1 MFLTHK
7 TQESLVDRGYSR
19 RQIGRIAKGAAA
31 AIPFFNEFAQAQQ
44 AQQLATRRG
53 GGGAPQA
60 YDPDVVRITSNEN
73 PMGPPSWNC
82 RIAVA
87 PSPSTRLSHSD
98 SIRRSCLP

>member
-44 AQQLATRRG
+44 AQQLATSG
-53 GGGAPQA
+53 SLQ
-60 YDPDVVRITSNEN
+60 V
-73 PMGPPSWNC
+73 MGKSLM
-82 RIAVA
+82 AG
-87 PSPSTRLSHSD
+87 H
-98 SIRRSCLP
+98 